1 MVNYF
6 VLCQISATSVN
17 CRNKETVTKYNA
29 CCLMHFNLEDFFNS
43 VDFIGLKLWAW
54 KTKTVFSDKKK
65 IHMYWFEIDK
75 HDYSTII
82 SKVQGAKQIVGDAKK
97 FELEWADCMKKNKWN
112 KYNLIVPKNTNIC
125 ISVDTI
131 ILLLGFYYR
140 RSNLVY
146 WNCLIWFY
154 AITIIWFDN
163 YRLI

>member
-1 MVNYF
+1 MFYVK
-6 VLCQISATSVN
+6 SV
-17 CRNKETVTKYNA
+17 RQVWI
-29 CCLMHFNLEDFFNS
+29 
-43 VDFIGLKLWAW
+43 VGIRKLWPSIMLVVWCILIWKIFSTQWISSAW

-140 RSNLVY
+140 RSNLVC